1 MARDRKQA
9 KLKRPL
15 NGSKM
20 SDALEQG
27 ARPLLLA
34 AAGWNAAVTHSPEE
48 TESALQE
55 LARMSAKDS
64 AQLGEHPFYITAA
77 SVRWPH
83 GSSQRSR

>member
-9 KLKRPL
+9 KLKQRMHR
-15 NGSKM
+15 KEKAE
-20 SDALEQG
+20 DTRRAG
-27 ARPLLLA
+27 AM
-34 AAGWNAAVTHSPEE
+34 PEE

-55 LARMSAKDS
+55 LARMFAKDS
-64 AQLGEHPFYITAA
+64 AQLGEHHFYITAA